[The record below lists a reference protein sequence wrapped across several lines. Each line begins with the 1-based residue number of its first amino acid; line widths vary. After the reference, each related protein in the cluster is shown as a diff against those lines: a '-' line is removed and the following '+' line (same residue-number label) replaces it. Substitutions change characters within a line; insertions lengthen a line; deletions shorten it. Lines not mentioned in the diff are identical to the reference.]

1 MIEVTTLQIPDGAS
15 QAGCRSIYKC
25 LFSFSHLANFF
36 GALKNARIQRSVMRE
51 EAHCTDVHR
60 CAQINKSVHLG
71 DGRPVYS
78 QQGGCTSQKVSL
90 MGGFKQQALE
100 HFSN

>member
-1 MIEVTTLQIPDGAS
+1 
-15 QAGCRSIYKC
+15 
-25 LFSFSHLANFF
+25 
-36 GALKNARIQRSVMRE
+36 MRE

>member
-1 MIEVTTLQIPDGAS
+1 MLIF
-15 QAGCRSIYKC
+15 IYS

-78 QQGGCTSQKVSL
+78 HREAVL
-90 MGGFKQQALE
+90 RRRFP
-100 HFSN
+100 